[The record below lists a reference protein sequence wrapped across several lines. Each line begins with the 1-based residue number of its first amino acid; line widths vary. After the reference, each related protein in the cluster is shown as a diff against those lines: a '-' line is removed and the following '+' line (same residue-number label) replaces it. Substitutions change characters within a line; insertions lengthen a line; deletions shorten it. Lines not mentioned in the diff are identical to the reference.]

1 MKRILLIII
10 SIVLVSCSDETI
22 DMSAVGSWKLTG
34 YNVAG
39 GFDINN
45 DGIKSVNLL
54 DEFDCE
60 NNETLTFEL
69 NGVVSSIETFNPE
82 INIVL
87 VDEATNE
94 YAFNVTCDLEGVI
107 GFAANYSQNGKI
119 VYYNNKIASIIENEM
134 TVVFEDAIEIFN
146 ADVSQVVAT
155 QDLTLV
161 YTKQ

>member
-1 MKRILLIII
+1 MKSIFFIITLIL
-10 SIVLVSCSDETI
+10 LVSCSNETI

-34 YNVAG
+34 YNVATG
-39 GFDINN
+39 LDINN

-54 DEFDCE
+54 HEFDCE

-82 INIVL
+82 IKIVL
-87 VDEATNE
+87 VDEAINE

-107 GFAANYSQNGKI
+107 GFATSYSQNGNE
-119 VYYNNKIASIIENEM
+119 VTYNNKSATIYNDELS
-134 TVVFEDAIEIFN
+134 VVFKDALKIYN
-146 ADVSQVVAT
+146 SDLTQVIAT
-155 QDLTLV
+155 EDLTLV

>member
-34 YNVAG
+34 YNVAN

-54 DEFDCE
+54 DEFECQ

-87 VDEATNE
+87 VDESTNE
-94 YAFNVTCDLEGVI
+94 YAFNITCDLEGVI
-107 GFAANYSQNGKI
+107 GFATNYSQNGEI
-119 VYYNNKIASIIENEM
+119 ITYNSKNATIIGNEM
-134 TVVFEDAIEIFN
+134 KMVFEDAIEIFN
-146 ADVSQVVAT
+146 ADLTQVIANE
-155 QDLTLV
+155 DLTLV